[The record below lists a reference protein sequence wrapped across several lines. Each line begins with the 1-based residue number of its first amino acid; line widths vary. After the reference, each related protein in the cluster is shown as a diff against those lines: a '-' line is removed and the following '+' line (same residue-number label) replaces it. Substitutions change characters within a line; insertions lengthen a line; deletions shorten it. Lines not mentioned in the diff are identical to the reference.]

1 MIALVTYPYR
11 DRETLAVHLV
21 GEEVELTG
29 ERFAELSAGGYV
41 DLPPAEPEAAEP
53 VEDEPTEDE
62 GGEDNPAEGVAPEQP
77 APEKPAPEMTV
88 QQLREKIESAGGF
101 APRKATKA
109 ELAAILAA
117 L

>member
-11 DRETLAVHLV
+11 DRETLAVHYV
-21 GEEVELTG
+21 GEEVELAD
-29 ERFAELSAGGYV
+29 ERFAELSAGGFV
-41 DLPPAEPEAAEP
+41 DLPPAETEAAAEP
-53 VEDEPTEDE
+53 VEDD
-62 GGEDNPAEGVAPEQP
+62 GADGEDVVDDEPEQP
-77 APEKPAPEMTV
+77 VHEKPAPEMTV
-88 QQLREKIESAGGF
+88 QQLRDAIESAGGF

>member
-21 GEEVELTG
+21 GEEVELT
-29 ERFAELSAGGYV
+29 EARFAELSALGHV
-41 DLPPAEPEAAEP
+41 DLPPAEPEVSAEP
-53 VEDEPTEDE
+53 VEDDGAEEEDIA
-62 GGEDNPAEGVAPEQP
+62 DNEPEQP
-77 APEKPAPEMTV
+77 VREKPSPEMTV
-88 QQLREKIESAGGF
+88 QQLRDAIEAANGF

-109 ELAAILAA
+109 ELIAILET

>member
-21 GEEVELTG
+21 GEEVELTD
-29 ERFAELSAGGYV
+29 ERFAELSAGGHV
-41 DLPPAEPEAAEP
+41 DLPPAETEPVEEP
-53 VEDEPTEDE
+53 VEDDDAEDE
-62 GGEDNPAEGVAPEQP
+62 DVVDNEPEQP
-77 APEKPAPEMTV
+77 VHEKPSPEMTV
-88 QQLREKIESAGGF
+88 QQLRDAIEAANGF

-109 ELAAILAA
+109 ELVAILET

>member
-21 GEEVELTG
+21 GEEVELT
-29 ERFAELSAGGYV
+29 EARFAELSAGGHV
-41 DLPPAEPEAAEP
+41 DLPPAEPEVSAEP
-53 VEDEPTEDE
+53 VEDDGAEDE
-62 GGEDNPAEGVAPEQP
+62 GDAPEQP
-77 APEKPAPEMTV
+77 AHEKPANDMTV
-88 QQLREKIESAGGF
+88 QQLRAAIEAADGF

-109 ELAAILAA
+109 ELAAILET

>member
-41 DLPPAEPEAAEP
+41 DLPPAETEAAAEP
-53 VEDEPTEDE
+53 VEDEADE
-62 GGEDNPAEGVAPEQP
+62 GEDVVDDEPEQP
-77 APEKPAPEMTV
+77 VREKPSPEMTV
-88 QQLREKIESAGGF
+88 RQLRDAIEAANGF

-109 ELAAILAA
+109 ELIAIQETL
-117 L
+117 

>member
-11 DRETLAVHLV
+11 DRETLAVHYA
-21 GEEVELTG
+21 GEEVELT
-29 ERFAELSAGGYV
+29 EARFAELSAGGHV
-41 DLPPAEPEAAEP
+41 DLPPAESEVSAET
-53 VEDEPTEDE
+53 VEDE
-62 GGEDNPAEGVAPEQP
+62 GGEDAAPAPEQP
-77 APEKPAPEMTV
+77 AHEKPANDMTV
-88 QQLREKIESAGGF
+88 QQLRDAIKAADGF